1 MKSRGVAPRPKA
13 PFATHSPN
21 RPKPG
26 SSPEDRLWK
35 LLINELYIKM
45 CSKCPMS
52 QANGGLCP
60 SSDDDIIRCLTD
72 TIADVFKPTI
82 EIEE

>member
-13 PFATHSPN
+13 PFTTHSPQ
-21 RPKPG
+21 PKPG
-26 SSPEDRLWK
+26 SSPEDGLWK

-52 QANGGLCP
+52 RTNGGLCP
-60 SSDDDIIRCLTD
+60 SSDEDIIHCLTD
-72 TIADVFKPTI
+72 TIAEHFRPTV
-82 EIEE
+82 EQ